1 MKRLVIIALPAL
13 GLLLAAPSGI
23 AGEELPR
30 LRASVTVASEIV
42 TLGDLFANAGE
53 HAGVAVFRAP
63 DLGRTGAV
71 AADVVARSAEA
82 AGLTEFNRAGVDAVT
97 VVRATRPVTAA
108 EITDLLRSALAGSLS
123 TETAQLDIGFDKA
136 PGPVYA
142 APDAPLPVRI
152 ARLGRSPS
160 GARFDAVLV
169 LDQGG
174 SEQFLHLS
182 GSATPVIEVVTAVRP
197 LDRGEIVAEADLTV
211 SRLPA
216 RQVAAGAT
224 VGLKDLV
231 GLAARRAIRP
241 GVPLSPAD
249 FAPPYLVARGD
260 TVTIVY
266 RGRGLL
272 LTARGKALDNGTR
285 GAGVSVVNLSSN
297 RILTATVSDRGTVE
311 VTSGA
316 PNGRL
321 ALGAAR

>member
-1 MKRLVIIALPAL
+1 MKRIAVFALPAL

-23 AGEELPR
+23 AGEELPK
-30 LRASVTVASEIV
+30 LRASITVASDIV

-63 DLGRTGAV
+63 DLGRSGAV
-71 AADVVARSAEA
+71 AADIVGRSAEA
-82 AGLTEFNRAGVDAVT
+82 AGLTEYDQAGLESVT
-97 VVRATRPVTAA
+97 VVRAARPVTAA
-108 EITDLLRSALAGSLS
+108 EIADLLRSVMAESLS
-123 TETAQLDIGFDKA
+123 TETAQLDIAFDKT

-142 APDAPLPVRI
+142 APNAPVPVTI
-152 ARLGRSPS
+152 ARLAVSPS

-169 LDQGG
+169 VDQGG

-182 GSATPVIEVVTAVRP
+182 GSATPVVEVVTAVRP
-197 LDRGEIVAEADLTV
+197 LDRGEIVGEADLAV
-211 SRLPA
+211 SRMPA
-216 RQVAAGAT
+216 RQVAAGT
-224 VGLKDLV
+224 RVGLTDLV
-231 GLAARRAIRP
+231 GLAARRAIRA
-241 GVPLSPAD
+241 GIPLSPAD

-272 LTARGKALDNGTR
+272 LTARGKALDNGAK